1 MENEIEWK
9 MENEMRVEASEE
21 AMAGPG
27 EVAWTRVLAVEED

>member
-21 AMAGPG
+21 AMAVP
-27 EVAWTRVLAVEED
+27 TQVLGR